1 MCSYRRSTGVCKTNI
16 SKSRGFTLIELMIVV
31 AIVAILAAVA
41 YPSYLDSIRAARRA
55 DAMDAVL
62 TLQNLQEKYRANNT
76 TYGTLAQ
83 IGGSAASLDGYY
95 TLTVTGNTATAYVL
109 TATAVAGSS
118 QASDTGCTTPVLTVS
133 AANPRG
139 VKTPAACWKN

>member
-1 MCSYRRSTGVCKTNI
+1 MTKGKMGDCQAGAYNA
-16 SKSRGFTLIELMIVV
+16 SKGFTLIELMIVI

-55 DAMDAVL
+55 DAVDAVL

-83 IGGSAASLDGYY
+83 IGGSAASTDGHY
-95 TLTVTGNTATAYVL
+95 TLVVAGNTAVAYTL
-109 TATAVAGSS
+109 TATATGG
-118 QASDTGCTTPVLTVS
+118 QATDTHCAAMTLTIS

-139 VKTPAACWKN
+139 VKGGTNADCWKT